1 MALSESTQCHRKME
15 RRTAKGLLIG
25 IIAGAAIGA
34 GLGLLYA
41 PQAGKKTRKEIMD
54 RAEDFSD
61 KVMKRAE
68 DFGQMVSDKTDK
80 YRRKIMDS
88 VT

>member
-1 MALSESTQCHRKME
+1 ME
-15 RRTAKGLLIG
+15 RGIAKGLLIG
-25 IIAGAAIGA
+25 LIAGAAIGA

-54 RAEDFSD
+54 TAEDFSD
-61 KVMKRAE
+61 TVKKRAE
-68 DFGQMVSDKTDK
+68 DFGEMVGDKTDK

-88 VT
+88 IT